1 MLVELLDRFVVEAQ
15 ALGDS
20 MDDIR
25 IEHWPTK
32 SLTQQRSELAASGAE
47 FPADRD
53 YSNFL
58 NS

>member
-1 MLVELLDRFVVEAQ
+1 MFVEFLDRFVVEAQ
-15 ALGDS
+15 ALGDP

-25 IEHWPTK
+25 VEYRPTK
-32 SLTQQRSELAASGAE
+32 SLTQQRSQLAASGAE